1 MDIFIKQ
8 VFVKKFIGVRKHSEG
23 PKISWQ
29 VFRVGT
35 KTVMN
40 AGHAENGREG
50 KTVDLRQSRIK
61 WKLIILL
68 FPFES

>member
-8 VFVKKFIGVRKHSEG
+8 VFVKKFIGVRKHSE
-23 PKISWQ
+23 PKSSWQ
-29 VFRVGT
+29 VFRVGA

-40 AGHAENGREG
+40 AGHAENGREE
-50 KTVDLRQSRIK
+50 KTVDQRQPRIK
-61 WKLIILL
+61 WKSSSMI